1 MFVGIFAAA
10 MSSVSSAL
18 SALASVSTMDLGL
31 GGRVKTDAAKLK
43 WSRGATLFWGGMLV
57 VVAFLSREVE
67 SVMNAAFSLV
77 GLTSGGLLGGVAM
90 SLVLKRGSAW
100 PVITGLAVSL
110 GGMIGVHSTG
120 AVHWPWYTLIGCTM
134 MLTVAVPLH
143 LLTKSGRDE
152 S

>member
-1 MFVGIFAAA
+1 M
-10 MSSVSSAL
+10 
-18 SALASVSTMDLGL
+18 
-31 GGRVKTDAAKLK
+31 
-43 WSRGATLFWGGMLV
+43 FWGGMLV

-77 GLTSGGLLGGVAM
+77 GLTSGGLLAGVAM

-100 PVITGLAVSL
+100 PIMTGLMVSL
-110 GGMIGVHSTG
+110 GGMIWVHSTG

-134 MLTVAVPLH
+134 MLAIAIPLH
-143 LLTKSGRDE
+143 LLTNSRREE

>member
-1 MFVGIFAAA
+1 
-10 MSSVSSAL
+10 
-18 SALASVSTMDLGL
+18 
-31 GGRVKTDAAKLK
+31 
-43 WSRGATLFWGGMLV
+43 
-57 VVAFLSREVE
+57 
-67 SVMNAAFSLV
+67 
-77 GLTSGGLLGGVAM
+77 M

-134 MLTVAVPLH
+134 MLAVAVPLH